1 VLQQIMP
8 FFKKDIKLTES
19 DAETIVNK
27 TLAQLKSTLQKN
39 NDDLFVTA
47 SGKGVIT
54 LSYIKSQ
61 VSETLRGDGMLLS
74 KAITKKLQLTT
85 DV

>member
-1 VLQQIMP
+1 MP

-19 DAETIVNK
+19 DAENIVIK

-39 NDDLFVTA
+39 DDDVFVTA

-54 LSYIKSQ
+54 LSYIKRQ
-61 VSETLRGDGMLLS
+61 VSEKLRGDGMLIS
-74 KAITKKLQLTT
+74 KTIFKSCS
-85 DV
+85 

>member
-1 VLQQIMP
+1 MP

-19 DAETIVNK
+19 DAENIVTK

-39 NDDLFVTA
+39 DDDVFVTA

-54 LSYIKSQ
+54 LSYIKRQ
-61 VSETLRGDGMLLS
+61 VSEKLRGDGMLIS
-74 KAITKKLQLTT
+74 KTIFKSCS
-85 DV
+85 

>member
-1 VLQQIMP
+1 MP

-19 DAETIVNK
+19 DAENIVTK

-39 NDDLFVTA
+39 DDDVFVTA

-54 LSYIKSQ
+54 MSYIKRQ
-61 VSETLRGDGMLLS
+61 VSEKLRGDGMLIS
-74 KAITKKLQLTT
+74 KTIFKSCS
-85 DV
+85 

>member
-1 VLQQIMP
+1 MP

-19 DAETIVNK
+19 DAENIVTK

-39 NDDLFVTA
+39 DDDVFVTA

-54 LSYIKSQ
+54 LSYIKRQ
-61 VSETLRGDGMLLS
+61 VSEKLRGDGMLIS
-74 KAITKKLQLTT
+74 KTIFKSSS
-85 DV
+85 